1 MVLIGTN
8 MNFENALTELETLVK
23 KMETGQLSLEDSL
36 KYFEEGIELGKKC
49 QTSLK
54 EAEQKVDILM
64 KKSGNS
70 SELSPFNLDNE
81 T

>member
-1 MVLIGTN
+1 
-8 MNFENALTELETLVK
+8 MNFETALNELESLID

-36 KYFEEGIELGKKC
+36 KCFEEGVKLARQC

-54 EAEQKVDILM
+54 EAEQKVQILAQ
-64 KKSGNS
+64 KENALALEPFVLNS
-70 SELSPFNLDNE
+70 E

>member
-1 MVLIGTN
+1 
-8 MNFENALTELETLVK
+8 MNFETALNELETLID

-36 KYFEEGIELGKKC
+36 QCFEEGIKLARHC

-54 EAEQKVDILM
+54 EAEQKVQILVQ
-64 KKSGNS
+64 KDNG
-70 SELSPFNLDNE
+70 ELALEPFELDAE